1 MQHKR
6 QILERIKD
14 EFSNTFELQQEYRSH
29 PGYSKL
35 EIKNFLPPEVVEAM
49 AAELEAI
56 PLDECKKFTRK
67 GSCMYEY
74 NNVDN
79 TPIQDEV
86 ITALHSSTFLK
97 WLQEVTDTVDL
108 IPDPHL
114 VGAGYA
120 KAYTGDSLK
129 VHTDFNWNDQ
139 LRLHRRLSVVI
150 YLNEDWDE
158 DWGGNLDFYDTDRE
172 KILSR
177 VVPGPG
183 NMVVWSYDNLAYH
196 GYPEPMSNPEG
207 TCRKNIRLFYYVSNA
222 QHDDKFPPHRSLYWF
237 DDKEKAPYDKPWI
250 K

>member
-1 MQHKR
+1 MQHK
-6 QILERIKD
+6 QKILERIKD

-108 IPDPHL
+108 IPD
-114 VGAGYA
+114 
-120 KAYTGDSLK
+120 
-129 VHTDFNWNDQ
+129 
-139 LRLHRRLSVVI
+139 
-150 YLNEDWDE
+150 
-158 DWGGNLDFYDTDRE
+158 
-172 KILSR
+172 
-177 VVPGPG
+177 
-183 NMVVWSYDNLAYH
+183 
-196 GYPEPMSNPEG
+196 
-207 TCRKNIRLFYYVSNA
+207 
-222 QHDDKFPPHRSLYWF
+222 
-237 DDKEKAPYDKPWI
+237 
-250 K
+250 